1 MMINKASH
9 AKLMKTE
16 TTIQGLHAAL
26 GPARAARKTIG
37 FVPTM
42 GNLHEGH
49 IKLVQEARLRCDVVV
64 VSIFVNPTQFGVGE
78 DFEKYPRTLE
88 ADSKMLFDARCD
100 ILFAPAVSQIYGDTP
115 QHTTVQVDAIA
126 DDLCGKSRPG
136 HFTGVATI
144 VTKLFNIVQPNIAF
158 FGEKD
163 YQQLAVIRHL
173 TRDLCF
179 PIDIIGVP
187 TVRAS
192 TGLALSSRNGYL
204 TEDQKIQAVTI
215 YDTLNL
221 LKDAL
226 LQGSRDYHQLA
237 AIGQQKLNHA
247 GFDVDYLEIRTPLLL
262 LPDEQS
268 HEWVILVAARLGKTR
283 LIDNLSVRPHK
294 ISEQVMTR

>member
-1 MMINKASH
+1 
-9 AKLMKTE
+9 MKTE

-26 GPARAARKTIG
+26 GSARAARKTIG

-78 DFEKYPRTLE
+78 DFDKYPRTLE

-100 ILFAPAVSQIYGDTP
+100 ILFAPAVQQMYGDAP

-136 HFTGVATI
+136 HFTGVATV

-187 TVRAS
+187 TVRAAD
-192 TGLALSSRNGYL
+192 GLALSSRNGYL
-204 TEDQKIQAVTI
+204 SEAERAQAPSI
-215 YDTLNL
+215 YQTMNQ

-226 LQGSRDYHQLA
+226 LQGERNYEGLMSVGR
-237 AIGQQKLNHA
+237 QKLSAA

-262 LPDEQS
+262 TPTDS
-268 HEWVILVAARLGKTR
+268 SNEWVILVAARLGKTR

-294 ISEQVMTR
+294 AP